1 MNFIQPAQLAAGF
14 SLGVII
20 TAAVFSILKKHTAT
34 VVALET
40 EAYTGQTARSA
51 IDEFRKSKEF
61 KLIKKSEYDRGFR
74 QGAENTM
81 NDFQIQY
88 QKFENIDEKFFS
100 SIIETGYFMQLTYR
114 GLPVG
119 DITKRVIH
127 AGKKVDKKRVDDII
141 NRLNDTVNSLVQA
154 AAAGKIPVKE
164 VKHLITR
171 K

>member
-1 MNFIQPAQLAAGF
+1 
-14 SLGVII
+14 
-20 TAAVFSILKKHTAT
+20 
-34 VVALET
+34 
-40 EAYTGQTARSA
+40 
-51 IDEFRKSKEF
+51 
-61 KLIKKSEYDRGFR
+61 
-74 QGAENTM
+74 
-81 NDFQIQY
+81 
-88 QKFENIDEKFFS
+88 
-100 SIIETGYFMQLTYR
+100 MQLTYR